1 MELSSSITVVPPT
14 QQSSPSPPP
23 PSPLPTPLATPSSSL
38 PSSSSLFSSS
48 TDDDEFII
56 KTKQLSINGQEFRLT
71 QSSSSLLSNTQ
82 QQQQQGSSL
91 SIENYFTKIIDK
103 LYLTSAKYMID
114 EHLINHGITHIVNA
128 TRTVPLKRNYRTC
141 RVNIVDSTYE
151 NIGAHFDSV
160 GEFIHKALENEDG
173 IVAVHC
179 ISGISRSSTLV
190 IAYLMKYKNMS
201 LKVAFD
207 FVRSKRWFI
216 RPNTGFFQQL
226 IDYELKL
233 YGTNTVKM
241 IYHETGGYIP
251 DFILAENTKYKYF
264 YLCIKK

>member
-1 MELSSSITVVPPT
+1 
-14 QQSSPSPPP
+14 
-23 PSPLPTPLATPSSSL
+23 
-38 PSSSSLFSSS
+38 
-48 TDDDEFII
+48 
-56 KTKQLSINGQEFRLT
+56 
-71 QSSSSLLSNTQ
+71 
-82 QQQQQGSSL
+82 
-91 SIENYFTKIIDK
+91 
-103 LYLTSAKYMID
+103 MID